1 MKKFMIA
8 ALAAGML
15 TACSDSAVVETP
27 AGGGAQWGADG
38 TGYVSLN
45 ISLPSSA
52 VGRAN
57 DQFDDGL
64 PSEYKVKDAVLVLF
78 KGATEDAATFVD
90 AYKLPINFSATDPNQ
105 ITSTS
110 KITKRINA
118 IDGNQQVYAL
128 VLLNAVSNGLFSV
141 NNEPEQEEYKTSEAK
156 IKQGGTLTDLDGT
169 TFADV
174 KGYIETLPIN
184 IDNGLIMLNA
194 PLTNVGSLSGTA
206 PSGDATILAKVDR
219 KKIKPTASEAAAAPA
234 AEIYVERNSAKVT
247 LEAGPKLSGNTAV
260 GNIPYQVKGIALDNT
275 NTKSYIVRNV
285 DDWATW
291 RGLTSA
297 SQSLNGADTRY
308 RFAAAKPVKDDVSLY
323 RIYWAK
329 DVNYATN
336 TATTPFDVSGWTLPG
351 EGIST
356 KHQISQFNTSF
367 TPAPAT
373 GFSDPLYCLENTF
386 DVVNMDW
393 ANTTRAILKVH
404 FGDQAETA
412 DMVMWNNDTKTFQ
425 KHADAIA
432 AGGPMAE
439 AIAGM
444 SEFKAVDDYS
454 GKNKGDISVTIAHE
468 SSDPENVYRLAS
480 ITVNGKGAV
489 DTSSDLFKSAKEYF
503 GAISYYV
510 GGMGYYQVRI
520 KHFMDDL
527 TPWNLT
533 DTNKEW
539 DTTEPKAGYVD
550 NVYPGLSAKNYLG
563 RYGVVRNNWY
573 NLQVT
578 SVKIIGTPYIENIT
592 TDLNKFTPDDEMKTY
607 ITVNIN
613 ILSWAKRD
621 QGVILE

>member
-64 PSEYKVKDAVLVLF
+64 ASEYKVKDAVLVLF

-90 AYKLPINFSATDPNQ
+90 AYKLPINFSATDPTQ

-118 IDGNQQVYAL
+118 IDGDQQVYAL

-141 NNEPEQEEYKTSEAK
+141 SNKPEQEEYKTSEAK
-156 IKQGGTLTDLDGT
+156 IKQSGTLTDLDGK

-174 KGYIETLPIN
+174 KGYIEELPIDIN
-184 IDNGLIMLNA
+184 KGLIMLNA
-194 PLTNVGSLSGTA
+194 PLTNVGSTSA
-206 PSGDATILAKVDR
+206 NPPSGNATILAQVER
-219 KKIKPTASEAAAAPA
+219 NKIKPTASEAAAAPA

-247 LEAGPKLSGNTAV
+247 LEAGHLTGNTAV
-260 GNIPYQVKGIALDNT
+260 GNIAYQVKGIALDNT

-297 SQSLNGADTRY
+297 SQSLDGANTRY
-308 RFAAAKPVKDDVSLY
+308 RFAAAAPVKDGANLY

-336 TATTPFDVSGWTLPG
+336 TAPLPADMSAWN
-351 EGIST
+351 EPTEVLSKNHLIS
-356 KHQISQFNTSF
+356 SF
-367 TPAPAT
+367 TFTDAPISGYSA
-373 GFSDPLYCLENTF
+373 PIYCLENTF
-386 DVVNMDW
+386 DVTNMDW
-393 ANTTRAILKVH
+393 INTTRAILKVH
-404 FGDQAETA
+404 FGTEGNTD

-432 AGGPMAE
+432 ANGPMAE

-444 SEFKAVDDYS
+444 SEFKAVAAYT
-454 GKNKGDISVTIAHE
+454 GKTKADISVTIAHE
-468 SSDPENVYRLAS
+468 GSDPENVYRLAS
-480 ITVNGKGAV
+480 INVAGEGAV
-489 DTSSDLFKSAKEYF
+489 ETTSDLFKSAKEYF

-527 TPWNLT
+527 TPWNRT
-533 DTNKEW
+533 APNNEW
-539 DTTEPKAGYVD
+539 TTIEPKAGYVD
-550 NVYPGLSAKNYLG
+550 NVYPGLSAANYLG

-578 SVKIIGTPYIENIT
+578 SVKIIGTPYIEDIT

-621 QGVILE
+621 QGVELQ